1 MTDELNITMSPLCQ
15 SHEENGLIVAV
26 EIYSGNKKDW
36 VLEVVSSEKSIIWEN
51 TFTSDTEALA
61 AFQTTL
67 TERGLQ
73 GIVDTEE

>member
-67 TERGLQ
+67 AERGLQ